1 MALAVHIT
9 GLVAAALGSCI
20 AARRFA
26 ERSIEA
32 SWVLRYLGS
41 PAGGPFG
48 SVGASGPCI
57 EAWVVFVSAGE
68 ISDGAGSIR
77 C

>member
-1 MALAVHIT
+1 MGADNMALAVDVT
-9 GLVAAALGSCI
+9 GLIAAALGSCLV
-20 AARRFA
+20 AGPFA

-41 PAGGPFG
+41 PVGGPFG

-57 EAWVVFVSAGE
+57 EAWVVFVPAG
-68 ISDGAGSIR
+68 
-77 C
+77 

>member
-1 MALAVHIT
+1 MALAVDIT

-41 PAGGPFG
+41 PAGPFG

-57 EAWVVFVSAGE
+57 EAWFVFASAGE